1 MKGTLRKLALI
12 CTIIA
17 ATFSCTKEPAQVSV
31 TSVSLNK
38 TTAALKVGETVTL
51 TATVSPSDATDK
63 TVTWST
69 SDANIATVKDG
80 VVTAVKGGSATIT
93 AKAGDK
99 SATCEVTVEPTEVS
113 SITLDK
119 TTATLKAGET
129 VTLTATVSPSDATDK
144 TVTWSTSDANIATVK
159 DGVVTAVKV
168 GAATITAMAGDKSA
182 TCEITVE
189 PTKVSS
195 ITLNATNKT
204 LLVNMEFKL
213 TATIYPDNATNKN
226 IVWSSSDSSI
236 ATVDAE
242 GNVKAVAEGTAAI
255 TAKSEDGNCTAT
267 CSITVSTDISL
278 FVQAKYLGGSYSMT
292 NSLITYGSKLNWGVY
307 NNSDKTITV
316 KSVQLIDGE
325 TGAKGNVMTINS
337 DIEAGAN
344 SGWTITIGLAGIH
357 APIAVFVFAYN
368 GNEYETSAQ
377 FSTPSWP
384 WSTKSNSMN
393 FIELN

>member
-80 VVTAVKGGSATIT
+80 VVTAVKVGS
-93 AKAGDK
+93 
-99 SATCEVTVEPTEVS
+99 
-113 SITLDK
+113 
-119 TTATLKAGET
+119 
-129 VTLTATVSPSDATDK
+129 
-144 TVTWSTSDANIATVK
+144 
-159 DGVVTAVKV
+159 
-168 GAATITAMAGDKSA
+168 ATITAMAGDKSA